1 MHAQIREQT
10 KRSETGDEKA
20 TEKAVSHSGNP
31 RVGEDEEREASP
43 F

>member
-1 MHAQIREQT
+1 MQT
-10 KRSETGDEKA
+10 RISEHTKGSETGYEKA

-31 RVGEDEEREASP
+31 RVGENEEREASP